1 MAVVNN
7 MDIAGL
13 VRRVRRYKY
22 EINKCVSASLMHT
35 TEADIA
41 RFFSYLGAIQK
52 YFDWMVSQPQQDLP
66 ETHPMDYDLGEPEK
80 LSPPENEALA
90 DLITQ
95 FDALETEMTFA
106 QSARMH
112 TSIMP
117 HDEKRFRD
125 IIQKINNFVTDY
137 IQTVQPLDMPE
148 STPLQPMTGPGRK
161 TVMK

>member
-7 MDIAGL
+7 MDVAGL
-13 VRRVRRYKY
+13 VRRIRRYKY

-35 TEADIA
+35 TAADVG
-41 RFFSYLGAIQK
+41 RFFSYIGAIRK
-52 YFDWMVSQPQQDLP
+52 YFDWMVAQPQQDLP
-66 ETHPMDYDLGEPEK
+66 ESHPTDYDLGEPEK
-80 LSPPENEALA
+80 LATPENEALA

-95 FDALETEMTFA
+95 FDALETEMTFC

-112 TSIMP
+112 TSVMP

-125 IIQKINNFVTDY
+125 ILTKIENFITDY

-148 STPLQPMTGPGRK
+148 STPLQAMTGPGRR
-161 TVMK
+161 TVGK